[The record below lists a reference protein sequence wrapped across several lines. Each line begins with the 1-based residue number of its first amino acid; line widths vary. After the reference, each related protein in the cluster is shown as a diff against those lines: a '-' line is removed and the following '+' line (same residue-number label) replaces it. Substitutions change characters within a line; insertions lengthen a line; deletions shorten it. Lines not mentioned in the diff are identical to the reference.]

1 MTKIKVKYKKG
12 VDIMKFA
19 KGLVI
24 GGLLATGVLMM
35 YSESDMLKKNKR
47 KIMKKGKK
55 VMRTLSNW

>member
-1 MTKIKVKYKKG
+1 
-12 VDIMKFA
+12 MKFA

-24 GGLLATGVLMM
+24 GGLLATGALMM
-35 YSESDMLKKNKR
+35 YSESDMLNKNKR